1 MTNSRRVLIIFAHPA
16 MHKSRVNRVLI
27 EHVRDMEH
35 VHIQDLYSLYPDFY
49 IDVEAE
55 QKLLLSAELIVFHHP
70 MFWYSCPSLLKEWQ
84 DVVLE
89 EGYAYGEGGDALHGK
104 QLLTVISTAAKAE
117 AYQPDGYNKF
127 SVQDLLRPFEATAN
141 LCGINYHRPHLIQGS
156 YSVTDEEIDR
166 HAAKFRGILESY
178 LESGDAYLSQRDK
191 EGALI

>member
-1 MTNSRRVLIIFAHPA
+1 MPTSSRVLIIFAHPA
-16 MHKSRVNRVLI
+16 IHKSRVNRVLI
-27 EHVRDMEH
+27 EQVRDMDDVH
-35 VHIQDLYSLYPDFY
+35 VQDLYSLYPDFY
-49 IDVEAE
+49 IDVEVE
-55 QKLLLSAELIVFHHP
+55 QNLLNSAELIVFHHP

-89 EGYAYGEGGDALHGK
+89 EGYAYGEGGDVLRGK

-156 YSVTDEEIDR
+156 YSVTDEEIER
-166 HAAKFRGILESY
+166 HAIAFREILENY
-178 LESGDAYLSQRDK
+178 LASGQTYLTQRDK
-191 EGALI
+191 EGVPD